1 MKGEAMRSRNRKRA
15 LLISGSVILLCL
27 TVIVGMTAALFT
39 DDEVVNNHLRA
50 GDLNITLVRTKLIS
64 TYLTDRGFLDTVTDG
79 QLKDFTN
86 ETSENVFD
94 LNGAVIVPKSKY
106 IAEMQISNESDV
118 AFEYWIEIV
127 YTGSANVELAEQIS
141 VTVNTEESKRLNQGL
156 MVGSE
161 SEPID
166 VLAVGEA
173 GKFTVTVE
181 FLDLD
186 NSVNNMAQ
194 GDSVT
199 FDLIVHAVQYTGAD
213 PDQAS

>member
-39 DDEVVNNHLRA
+39 DDEVVNNHLKA

-173 GKFTVTVE
+173 GNFTVTVE

>member
-1 MKGEAMRSRNRKRA
+1 MRSRNRKRA

-127 YTGSANVELAEQIS
+127 YTGAADIELAEQIS

-161 SEPID
+161 SEPIE

-186 NSVNNMAQ
+186 NSVNNLAQ